1 LRLEPELLQRI
12 DTARG
17 SETRTAWIERALR
30 AALDG
35 PLEPVA
41 PPARGSVPAARS
53 DRVQRGRKAAE
64 GQAPDLP
71 KIAPRHW
78 AR

>member
-1 LRLEPELLQRI
+1 MSKKAVGLRFDPELIEAI
-12 DTARG
+12 DVARG
-17 SETRTAWIERALR
+17 DVSRNRWIERAIEHEL
-30 AALDG
+30 AA
-35 PLEPVA
+35 
-41 PPARGSVPAARS
+41 PAAQDRAARS
-53 DRVQRGRKAAE
+53 DRVQRGRKAAD

>member
-1 LRLEPELLQRI
+1 VSRNR
-12 DTARG
+12 
-17 SETRTAWIERALR
+17 WIERAIEHEL
-30 AALDG
+30 AA
-35 PLEPVA
+35 
-41 PPARGSVPAARS
+41 PAAQDRAVRS

-64 GQAPDLP
+64 GQASDLP

>member
-1 LRLEPELLQRI
+1 MI
-12 DTARG
+12 AAVDGARG
-17 SETRTAWIERALR
+17 DVSRNRWIERAIEHEL
-30 AALDG
+30 AA
-35 PLEPVA
+35 
-41 PPARGSVPAARS
+41 PATQDRAARS

-64 GQAPDLP
+64 GSVPDLP